1 MIRGLRGAL
10 TVPPFRGDVVAA
22 GAVALTTA
30 ALLAVARTDAT
41 WAAGARLALVL
52 PVLVLVGALAVL
64 APPDGPVPR
73 AYHVALHLA
82 TVALVALA
90 GREVARGL
98 GADRLDQPPTLAG
111 LALAPAVVAAW
122 FAARRDS
129 APCTLVAAAGA
140 TGVVVA
146 LVAWAIDPA
155 DLAPLRWPLL
165 LAVAVLAL
173 ATVGRRDRAPRHA
186 AAFADAGA
194 LAALGIAFASLD
206 AHAGGAGWELLLFA
220 AGFGVLAYGAVDA
233 ERVAAVLGGAVLAG
247 AVLVAAREE
256 GALRW
261 WPAVL
266 AVGGLA
272 LLAVGLRPTTPA
284 PPPPDDERPAAP
296 TVTLR
301 ELHRE

>member
-1 MIRGLRGAL
+1 MSGGLRGAL

-41 WAAGARLALVL
+41 WATGARLAVVL
-52 PVLVLVGALAVL
+52 PVLVLVATLAVL
-64 APPDGPVPR
+64 APPHGPVPR

-82 TVALVALA
+82 TVTLVALA
-90 GREVARGL
+90 GREVARAL

-111 LALAPAVVAAW
+111 LAMAPAVAAAW

-140 TGVVVA
+140 TGAVVA
-146 LVAWAIDPA
+146 LVAWALDPA
-155 DLAPLRWPLL
+155 DVAPLRWPLL
-165 LAVAVLAL
+165 AAVAVLTL
-173 ATVGRRDRAPRHA
+173 AAVARRDRAPRHA
-186 AAFADAGA
+186 AALADAGA
-194 LAALGIAFASLD
+194 LAALGIAVASLR
-206 AHAGGAGWELLLFA
+206 AHAGGAWWELLLFA
-220 AGFGVLAYGAVDA
+220 AGFGLLAYGAVDA
-233 ERVAAVLGGAVLAG
+233 ERVAAGLGGAVLAG
-247 AVLVAAREE
+247 AVLVAARED
-256 GALRW
+256 GGLAW

-266 AVGGLA
+266 AVGGVA

-284 PPPPDDERPAAP
+284 PPSPDDERPAAA